1 MHLRYFLIWSFLL
14 LAWIVNAGPDDD
26 YIAVYRALS
35 SADTEQLQGHTTLA
49 RRQFQEARERLLAL
63 HKAYPSWNEKVV
75 GFRLR
80 YIDEKLTE
88 LGPETAGSGVTTPET
103 TSPANIQRPALAPEG
118 EVLDQFNRLN
128 QQIGELTR
136 DRQALEAK
144 LREALSAQPAPVD
157 PRDLQQAVEK
167 ISALQATNQV
177 LSAQLERQVSER
189 KNLVEKVVADEARE
203 ALNEANRQ
211 LLSQRILMANLEKE
225 RTGLDAELKSLKE
238 GELKGLKSENTSL
251 KAQVTEL
258 KTETERGRQIAELTG
273 KLSALQDKF
282 DAAQKENSD
291 LLSDRARLEK
301 QIEDYRSHQ
310 TEESSLR
317 IRKLETDL
325 AVAKADASRN
335 SARVEQLTVEIQK
348 ESSKAGILQQDNQ
361 ALTARVAALTTQLAN
376 AQKAEIALAAEQ
388 LQRKELEAQL
398 KSAEQ
403 RLQAAA
409 VPDGR
414 GATDDGAPDP
424 GNPSAGST
432 FQNSQVS
439 ILSAEVARLR
449 SSLQEGHDREL
460 RLQTLLAEVDRQ
472 RQQWTTEKAD
482 LLARIHQLERSSGR
496 ENGASGTPAG
506 YQKLDARVRELEKQR
521 EELTQKLAEAAVRVD
536 TEGGVIREANP
547 VTPREKAVEF
557 RLRRGP

>member
-1 MHLRYFLIWSFLL
+1 MRARFYILWSCCL
-14 LAWIVNAGPDDD
+14 LAWTVQAGPDDD
-26 YIAVYRALS
+26 YITVYRILS
-35 SADTEQLQGHTTLA
+35 SADTEQLQGHTSVA

-80 YIDEKLTE
+80 YIEEKLAE
-88 LGPETAGSGVTTPET
+88 LGSEPTGSGATTAGTN
-103 TSPANIQRPALAPEG
+103 SPANSQRPALAPEG

-128 QQIGELTR
+128 QQISDLTR
-136 DRQALEAK
+136 DRQLLEAK

-157 PRDLQQAVEK
+157 PRELQQAVEK
-167 ISALQATNQV
+167 IAALQSTNKV
-177 LSAQLERQVSER
+177 LSTQLERQVLER

-203 ALNEANRQ
+203 ALNDANRQ

-225 RTGLDAELKSLKE
+225 RTNLDTELKSLKE

-282 DAAQKENSD
+282 DAAQKENTD

-301 QIEDYRSHQ
+301 QIEDYRAHQ
-310 TEESSLR
+310 TEEASLR

-348 ESSKAGILQQDNQ
+348 ETRKAGVLQQDNQ
-361 ALTARVAALTTQLAN
+361 ALTARVAALTTQLVN
-376 AQKAEIALAAEQ
+376 AQKAEMALAAEQ

-398 KSAEQ
+398 KSAEL

-414 GATDDGAPDP
+414 GVTDDGAPEPSSP
-424 GNPSAGST
+424 GSNS
-432 FQNSQVS
+432 QNSQVS

-449 SSLQEGHDREL
+449 TSLQEGHDREV
-460 RLQTLLAEVDRQ
+460 RLQTLLGEVDRQ
-472 RQQWTTEKAD
+472 RQQWTTEKAE
-482 LLARIHQLERSSGR
+482 LLARIHQLEHSSGR
-496 ENGASGTPAG
+496 DSGAAGTPVG
-506 YQKLDARVRELEKQR
+506 YQKLEARVRELEKQR

-536 TEGGVIREANP
+536 TDGGIIREDNP
-547 VTPREKAVEF
+547 VTPREKAVDF

>member
-1 MHLRYFLIWSFLL
+1 MAPTIQ
-14 LAWIVNAGPDDD
+14 AGPDDD
-26 YIAVYRALS
+26 YIAVYRTLS
-35 SADTEQLQGHTTLA
+35 SAEAEQLQGHTTVA
-49 RRQFQEARERLLAL
+49 RRQYLEAKERLLAL

-80 YIDEKLTE
+80 YMEEKLTE
-88 LGPETAGSGVTTPET
+88 LGPEKPGTSASET
-103 TSPANIQRPALAPEG
+103 NPPTNNQRAPLAPEG

-128 QQIGELTR
+128 QQITDLTH
-136 DRQALEAK
+136 DRQTLEAK
-144 LREALSAQPAPVD
+144 LREALSAQPSPVD
-157 PRDLQQAVEK
+157 PRELQQAVEK

-177 LSAQLERQVSER
+177 LSAQLDRQISER

-203 ALNEANRQ
+203 ALNDANRQ

-225 RTGLDAELKSLKE
+225 RSTLDTELKSLKD

-258 KTETERGRQIAELTG
+258 KSETERGRQIAELTG

-282 DAAQKENSD
+282 DAAEKVNAG
-291 LLSDRARLEK
+291 LVADRTRLEK
-301 QIEDYRSHQ
+301 QIEDYRAHQ

-361 ALTARVAALTTQLAN
+361 ALSARVAALTTQLAN
-376 AQKAEIALAAEQ
+376 AQKAEIALATEQ

-398 KSAEQ
+398 KSTEL

-414 GATDDGAPDP
+414 GATDDGATEPKTQSVVSDSQ
-424 GNPSAGST
+424 NP
-432 FQNSQVS
+432 QVS
-439 ILSAEVARLR
+439 ILSAEVTRLR
-449 SSLQEGHDREL
+449 SALQEGHEREA
-460 RLQTLLAEVDRQ
+460 RLQTLLGEVDRQ

-482 LLARIHQLERSSGR
+482 LLARIHQLERSAGH
-496 ENGASGTPAG
+496 ENASPGTPSA
-506 YQKLDARVRELEKQR
+506 YQKLEARVRELEKQR
-521 EELTQKLAEAAVRVD
+521 EELTQKLAEAATRVD
-536 TEGGVIREANP
+536 TEGAAIRDANP
-547 VTPREKAVEF
+547 ITPREQAVEF